1 MTGPLGQPGTQAPWV
16 TRTFQ
21 IVKADGLLIEKQA
34 ARLDNFVSFR
44 RWASAGWQRAT
55 LALR

>member
-1 MTGPLGQPGTQAPWV
+1 
-16 TRTFQ
+16 
-21 IVKADGLLIEKQA
+21 VKADGLLVEKQA

-44 RWASAGWQRAT
+44 RWAMPSWQRAT